1 MRITEYRF
9 FVLWVVVLLLCG
21 YMATPLLAQDDP
33 APDSA
38 NETSDPET
46 EVEIDFFVIGFD
58 VNTSTAAQL
67 QAVAEAAGGNYVDAQ
82 GGDELEAAFG
92 QGLGVTTG
100 TFLNAEVEPNNSF
113 GTANLT
119 GANHTLSATIL
130 SPGDRDWFAFEV
142 DDHGE
147 LQLGITNVAPDL
159 AVDVRVWTAN
169 KETLTDWYR
178 PLAAGGDTTAVV
190 DLPSTGR
197 YLLEIAADSGQQASA
212 DPFTVA
218 LSFTPSAEQGEP
230 NNSFGAAAP
239 LSIGQALSVTLLPA
253 GDRDWYR
260 LTVDHH
266 GELRLAA
273 TNVAPDLAVNVRV
286 WTGNKETLTDWFAP
300 LAAGGDTTAIVD
312 LPAPGDYFLEIAGG
326 DGRQRSIVPFT
337 LAVDFTASADQGEP
351 NPNFGMATP
360 LALGQPLQAT
370 ILPAGDRDWY
380 AFDVDHHGELRL
392 IISDVPDT
400 VAVDVRIWTANKE
413 TLTDWYRPLA
423 VGGDTV
429 AIVDL
434 PAPGRYY
441 MEIAA
446 DQGGQRDIQPFT
458 LEPRFT
464 PAVDAFEPN
473 PTFGQAAVL
482 TLDSAV
488 PLNLLP
494 AGERDWF
501 VVDVPHHG
509 QLELSATQVPV
520 DLAVVIRVWNANK
533 ETLTDWYRPLAAGGD
548 TEALVDLPQ
557 PGRYYIEVAGNESR
571 QRSIDAFLFTNR
583 YRAAADQ
590 GEPNNTLETAT
601 PVKLD
606 ETIPA
611 NILPAGDRDWCLFE
625 VTEAGELHVL
635 VINGSP
641 DLTLQ
646 FRVWDDQKRTLTDWF
661 RPLAQGGNVE
671 AVVPID
677 EPGNYYLE
685 VVDNSSS
692 ARSIEPYSLRFSME
706 PIDPSDLAEQS
717 TGGDTISAVVD
728 DITAETVAVQPNDE
742 QTVTPI
748 GATLEGVR
756 VQVPANALPADSEIL
771 LEVGLITNF
780 ADLPIADVTH
790 PDLGQVAVDYQLI
803 PVGPVVSL
811 QPSGLTFT
819 VPVRVEIPIDPET
832 VAPEAL
838 GYWVLLGSEATDG
851 SWRWELLPEE
861 AVEVDQANSLV
872 IIQVEHFSG
881 AAPVAVVDPAAA
893 TQASSTTARVA
904 TDAEVTM
911 LKNMIGRF
919 IARYQQADACFA
931 DAVTLGDADR
941 YRDALDR
948 VTVMIDPAQASS
960 RQGEMSANGSTLTLV
975 MAPAD
980 VDPAQRYNYEKTLWH
995 ELTHRLE
1002 IDHWDRW
1009 HWSVF
1014 SPFGHYAGY
1023 RERNAEYMEHAEGVL
1038 GMIAQFERLA
1048 GQPNVTESQLRDRW
1062 QLIRTRLAAGS
1073 INGYDGSPDLAQ
1085 LTKWTGF
1092 TVDLNEVEAL
1102 YRSGAC
1108 GPTLAA
1114 LFDDDGAGSTANTT
1128 SGTTGATATGNEEPY
1143 AVFLAANDEILV
1155 GRRTELE
1162 AIPSCRL
1169 RGWGIDCTKTVAQVT
1184 TLNEILGPFATEA
1197 EAAAAF
1203 CADLVPGSRR
1213 KPPLVVGSVGTMN
1226 FDGQEHWISNA
1237 PRCE

>member
-1 MRITEYRF
+1 
-9 FVLWVVVLLLCG
+9 
-21 YMATPLLAQDDP
+21 MATSVFAQDDP
-33 APDSA
+33 ASGTLD
-38 NETSDPET
+38 ETTDQET
-46 EVEIDFFVIGFD
+46 DVEIDFFVIGFD

-92 QGLGVTTG
+92 QGLGVATG
-100 TFLNAEVEPNNSF
+100 AFLNAEVEPNNTF
-113 GTANLT
+113 GSANLT
-119 GANHTLSATIL
+119 GANHILDATIL
-130 SPGDRDWFAFEV
+130 TAGDRDWFAFEV
-142 DDHGE
+142 AHHGE
-147 LQLGITNVAPDL
+147 LLISITNVAADL
-159 AVDVRVWTAN
+159 AVDVRIWTAN
-169 KETLTDWYR
+169 KETLTDWFR

-190 DLPSTGR
+190 DLPGPGR

-212 DPFTVA
+212 EPFSVG
-218 LSFTPSAEQGEP
+218 LSFTPSADQGEP
-230 NNSFGAAAP
+230 NNNFGAAAP

-273 TNVAPDLAVNVRV
+273 TNVASDLAVNVRV
-286 WTGNKETLTDWFAP
+286 WTANKETLTDWFAP
-300 LAAGGDTTAIVD
+300 LAVGGDTTAVVD
-312 LPAPGDYFLEIAGG
+312 LPAPGDYFLELAGG
-326 DGRQRSIVPFT
+326 DSRQRSISSFT
-337 LAVDFTASADQGEP
+337 LAVDFTASADQSEP
-351 NPNFGMATP
+351 NPNFGSAMP
-360 LALGQPLQAT
+360 LALGQPVQAT
-370 ILPAGDRDWY
+370 ILPAGERDWY
-380 AFDVDHHGELRL
+380 TLDIDHHGELRL
-392 IISDVPDT
+392 IITDVPDT
-400 VAVDVRIWTANKE
+400 LAVDVRVWTANKE

-434 PAPGRYY
+434 PAPGRYFV
-441 MEIAA
+441 ELAA

-464 PAVDAFEPN
+464 PAADAFEPN
-473 PTFGQAAVL
+473 PTFGQAAAL

-501 VVDVPHHG
+501 VIDVPHHG

-520 DLAVVIRVWNANK
+520 DLAVAIRVWNANK

-548 TEALVDLPQ
+548 TEALVDIPQ
-557 PGRYYIEVAGNESR
+557 PGRYYIEIAGNESR

-601 PVKLD
+601 PVNLD

-625 VTEAGELHVL
+625 VTEAGELHIL
-635 VINGSP
+635 VVNGSP
-641 DLTLQ
+641 DLTIQ

-661 RPLAQGGNVE
+661 RPLSQGGNVE

-685 VVDNSSS
+685 VIDNSSS

-706 PIDPSDLAEQS
+706 PIDPSDLVEEA
-717 TGGDTISAVVD
+717 TGGDTVSAVVD
-728 DITAETVAVQPNDE
+728 DVTAEILAPQPDDE
-742 QTVTPI
+742 RTVTPV

-756 VQVPANALPADSEIL
+756 VQVPANALPADAEIL

-790 PDLGQVAVDYQLI
+790 PDLGQVAVEYQLV

-811 QPSGLTFT
+811 QPNGLTFT
-819 VPVRVEIPIDPET
+819 APVRVEIPIDPEA

-838 GYWVLLGSEATDG
+838 GYWVLLGSEAADG
-851 SWRWELLPEE
+851 SWLWELLPEE
-861 AVEVDQANSLV
+861 AVEVDQANGMV
-872 IIQVEHFSG
+872 NIQVDHFSG
-881 AAPVAVVDPAAA
+881 AAPVAVVDPAAT
-893 TQASSTTARVA
+893 TQPTSTTARAA
-904 TDAEVTM
+904 TPDEVTM
-911 LKNMIGRF
+911 LKNMVGRF
-919 IARYQQADACFA
+919 LARYQQADACFA
-931 DAVTLGDADR
+931 GAVSLGDSDR
-941 YRDALDR
+941 YRAVLDQ
-948 VTVMIDPAQASS
+948 VAVVIDPDQAGS
-960 RQGEMSANGSTLTLV
+960 RQGEMSADGSTLTLV
-975 MAPAD
+975 IAPTD
-980 VDPAQRYNYEKTLWH
+980 VDPAQRYTYEKTLWH

-1002 IDHWDRW
+1002 IDRWDRW

-1014 SPFGHYAGY
+1014 SPFGHYDSY
-1023 RERNAEYMEHAEGVL
+1023 KERNAEYMEHAESVL
-1038 GMIAQFERLA
+1038 GMIAQFEQLA
-1048 GQPNVTESQLRDRW
+1048 GQPNVTESQLRNRW
-1062 QLIRTRLAAGS
+1062 QLIQTRLAAGS
-1073 INGYDGSPDLAQ
+1073 INDYDATPDLAR
-1085 LTKWTGF
+1085 LESWTGF
-1092 TVDLNEVEAL
+1092 AVNLGDVEAL

-1114 LFDDDGAGSTANTT
+1114 LFDDGEGGSTI
-1128 SGTTGATATGNEEPY
+1128 GATAGDSDQTALGGDEPY
-1143 AVFLAANDEILV
+1143 AVFLAANNEILV
-1155 GRRTELE
+1155 GRRSELE
-1162 AIPSCRL
+1162 AIPSCHL

-1184 TLNEILGPFATEA
+1184 TLNQIMGPFASKA
-1197 EAAAAF
+1197 EASAAY

-1213 KPPLVVGSVGTMN
+1213 KPPLVVSTVGTMN